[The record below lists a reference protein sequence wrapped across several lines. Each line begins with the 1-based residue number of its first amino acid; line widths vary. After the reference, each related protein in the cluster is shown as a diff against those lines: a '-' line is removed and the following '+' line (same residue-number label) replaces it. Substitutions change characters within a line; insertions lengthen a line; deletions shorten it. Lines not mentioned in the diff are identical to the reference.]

1 MKYSNLVFSPT
12 GGTAKVVDAFVS
24 GWGEASQVVDLTD
37 AGTEFQN
44 VVFGP
49 DDAVVIAVP
58 SYGGRVPGLA
68 AARIAAVQG
77 NGAHAV
83 LICVYGNR
91 AYEDT
96 LVELADLA
104 TRAGFTVTAAVAAI
118 AEHSI
123 LRQFA
128 AGRPDQEDRD
138 ALAGSSQKVLEKL
151 RSGGETG
158 DVPIPGNRP
167 YKDAGG
173 VGMVPKTGNDCTQC
187 GLCAAKCPA
196 GAIDK
201 NNAKTIDK
209 TKCISCMRCIKICP
223 QHAKSVSTLMLAAA
237 STMLK
242 KVCSV
247 RKGCELFI

>member
-1 MKYSNLVFSPT
+1 MKYANLVFSPT
-12 GGTAKVVDAFVS
+12 GGTKKVVDAFVS
-24 GWGEASQVVDLTD
+24 AWGGAARTVDLTD

-44 VVFGP
+44 IAFDP

-68 AARIAAVQG
+68 AGRIAAVRG
-77 NGAHAV
+77 NGAQAV

-104 TRAGFTVTAAVAAI
+104 KQAGFTVAAAVAAV

-128 AGRPDQEDRD
+128 AGRPDQADRD
-138 ALAGSSQKVLEKL
+138 ALAGFSQKVMEKL
-151 RSGGETG
+151 RSGGGAGT
-158 DVPIPGNRP
+158 VSIPGNRP

-201 NNAKTIDK
+201 NDVRAIDK
-209 TKCISCMRCIKICP
+209 AKCISCMRCVTICP
-223 QHAKSVSTLMLAAA
+223 QHAKSVSKLMLTAT
-237 STMLK
+237 SGMLK
-242 KVCSV
+242 KACSV
-247 RKGCELFI
+247 RKECELYL